1 VADIFTFRRIVMP
14 ALVATPFSGT
24 IVWLGTVPDRKAGL
38 TAQAR
43 DALMARFEGP
53 EGEAHGGLTRPSCS
67 RVIPLYAR
75 DTPIRNVRQFS
86 ILSAEELAEIAV
98 LMGVA
103 ALDPAL
109 VGATMVV
116 QGIPDLSHLP
126 PSSRLQA
133 ETGTTLVVDMQNR
146 PCVLPAKPIEAALP
160 GFGKAFKTAASGR
173 RGITAW
179 VEREG
184 LLRLGDGVS
193 LHVPDQRVWTHLAQA
208 RSGKA

>member
-1 VADIFTFRRIVMP
+1 MP
-14 ALVATPFSGT
+14 ALIATPFSGT
-24 IVWLGTVPDRKAGL
+24 IVWLGTVPDRRAGL
-38 TAQAR
+38 TALGR
-43 DALMARFEGP
+43 ETLIARFDGP

-67 RVIPLYAR
+67 RVMPLYAR
-75 DTPIRNVRQFS
+75 NTPIRNVRQFS
-86 ILSAEELAEIAV
+86 ILSAEELAEIAAR
-98 LMGVA
+98 MGVA

-133 ETGTTLVVDMQNR
+133 EGGATLVVDMQNR
-146 PCVLPAKPIEAALP
+146 ACVLPAKPIEAALP
-160 GFGKAFKTAASGR
+160 GFGKAFKAAASGR
-173 RGITAW
+173 RGVTAW

-184 LLRLGDGVS
+184 LLRVGDLVR
-193 LHVPDQRVWTHLAQA
+193 LHVPDQRAWTHLPQV

>member
-1 VADIFTFRRIVMP
+1 MP
-14 ALVATPFSGT
+14 ALIVTPFSGT
-24 IVWLGTVPDRKAGL
+24 IVWLGTVPDRRAGL
-38 TAQAR
+38 TALGR
-43 DALMARFEGP
+43 ETLMARFDGP

-67 RVIPLYAR
+67 RVMPLYAR
-75 DTPIRNVRQFS
+75 NTPIRNVRQFS
-86 ILSAEELAEIAV
+86 ILSAEELAEIAAR
-98 LMGVA
+98 MGVA

-133 ETGTTLVVDMQNR
+133 EGGATLVVDMQNR
-146 PCVLPAKPIEAALP
+146 ACVLPAKPIEAALP
-160 GFGKAFKTAASGR
+160 GFGKAFKAAASGR
-173 RGITAW
+173 RGVTAW

-184 LLRLGDGVS
+184 LLRVGDLVR
-193 LHVPDQRVWTHLAQA
+193 LHVPDQRAWTHLPQV

>member
-1 VADIFTFRRIVMP
+1 MP

-43 DALMARFEGP
+43 DALMARFDGP

-67 RVIPLYAR
+67 RVMPLYAR
-75 DTPIRNVRQFS
+75 STPIRNVRQFS
-86 ILSAEELAEIAV
+86 ILSAEELTEIA
-98 LMGVA
+98 LRMGVA
-103 ALDPAL
+103 GLDPAL
-109 VGATMVV
+109 VGATMVIE
-116 QGIPDLSHLP
+116 GIPDLSHLP

-146 PCVLPAKPIEAALP
+146 ACTLPAKPIEVALP

-173 RGITAW
+173 RGVTAW

-184 LLRLGDGVS
+184 PLRLGDRVN
-193 LHVPDQRVWTHLAQA
+193 LHVPDQRAWTHLAQA
-208 RSGKA
+208 RSDKA

>member
-1 VADIFTFRRIVMP
+1 MP
-14 ALVATPFSGT
+14 ALIATPFSGT

-43 DALMARFEGP
+43 DAVKARFDGP

-67 RVIPLYAR
+67 RVMPLYAR
-75 DTPIRNVRQFS
+75 NTPIRNVRQFS

-98 LMGVA
+98 RMGVA

-109 VGATMVV
+109 VGATMVIE
-116 QGIPDLSHLP
+116 GIPDLSHLP

-133 ETGTTLVVDMQNR
+133 EGGTTLVVDMQNR

-184 LLRLGDGVS
+184 LLRLGDGVR
-193 LHVPDQRVWTHLAQA
+193 LHVPDQRAWTHLARA
-208 RSGKA
+208 RGGKA